1 MDKKVKIGFAE
12 FVGLMATLIALTAL
26 SIDAMLPALTNI
38 GSDLGVTVANDNQLI
53 ISVLFLGLAIGQ
65 LFYGP
70 LSDNIG
76 RKPALYLGLVFFGTG
91 CLISLFSTSLT
102 MMLVGRCIQGIGL
115 SGPRV
120 VSVAI
125 IRDLYKGERMAQ
137 VMSFV
142 MAVFIAV
149 PALAPAL
156 GQGILYI
163 ANWRMIF
170 AALLALG
177 IVALIWFSL
186 RQHETLP
193 KEKRLKFSVSNLGK
207 ALKEI
212 VAIRSTV
219 FYTLAAGFISS
230 AFVGMLNSSQQIFQ
244 IQFELGE
251 RFPIYF
257 AAIALSIGAASF
269 VNGKLVMRYGMQ
281 NMVRIAVLAIVLISL
296 VFFILMSTIIMT
308 PSLTIFMVYL
318 LSTVFFIGILFGN
331 LNSMAMEPLGH
342 MAGIGAAIVGSV
354 STFISVP
361 FGTYIGMQYNGTV
374 EPLAFGFLIFG
385 TLTALAI
392 FLAKGRNLFKF
403 TKFHK

>member
-1 MDKKVKIGFAE
+1 MENNDKIGFGE
-12 FVGLMATLIALTAL
+12 FVGLMATLMALTAL

-38 GSDLGVTVANDNQLI
+38 GSDLGVIEPNDNQLI

-76 RKPALYLGLVFFGTG
+76 RKPALYIGLVFFGVG
-91 CLISLFSTSLT
+91 CLVSLFSNSLT
-102 MMLVGRCIQGIGL
+102 MMLVGRCLQGIGL

-156 GQGILYI
+156 GQGILFI

-170 AALLALG
+170 LVLLILG
-177 IVALIWFSL
+177 VIALIWFSI

-193 KEKRLKFSVSNLGK
+193 KENRLKFSFFNLWK

-212 VAIRSTV
+212 STIRSTV
-219 FYTLAAGFISS
+219 FYTLSAGFISS
-230 AFVGMLNSSQQIFQ
+230 AFVGFLNSSQQVFQ
-244 IQFELGE
+244 IQFGLGE
-251 RFPIYF
+251 KFPIYF
-257 AAIALSIGAASF
+257 AAIALSVGTASF
-269 VNGKLVMRYGMQ
+269 VNGKLVMKFGMQ
-281 NMVRIAVLAIVLISL
+281 NMVRTAVSAIVVISVL
-296 VFFILMSTIIMT
+296 FFAFMNSITT
-308 PSLTIFMVYL
+308 PPSLTFFMVYL

-374 EPLAFGFLIFG
+374 EPLVFGFLIFG
-385 TLTALAI
+385 GLTAISI
-392 FLAKGRNLFKF
+392 FLAKGLKN
-403 TKFHK
+403 

>member
-1 MDKKVKIGFAE
+1 MKKEIGFKE
-12 FVGLMATLIALTAL
+12 FVALMAIMIALTAL

-38 GSDLGVTVANDNQLI
+38 GADLGVIEPNDNQLI
-53 ISVLFLGLAIGQ
+53 ISILFLGLAIGQ

-76 RKPALYLGLVFFGTG
+76 RKPAVYIGLVIFGIG
-91 CLISLFSTSLT
+91 CVVSMLSSDLT
-102 MMLVGRCIQGIGL
+102 TMLAGRCLQGIGL

-120 VSVAI
+120 VTVAI

-156 GQGILYI
+156 GQGVLFI
-163 ANWRMIF
+163 ADWRMIF
-170 AALLALG
+170 TVLLALG
-177 IVALIWFSL
+177 VIAFIWFYI
-186 RQHETLP
+186 RQNETLV
-193 KEKRLKFSVSNLGK
+193 KENRLKFSFSALGRS
-207 ALKEI
+207 LKEI
-212 VAIRSTV
+212 STIRSTI

-230 AFVGMLNSSQQIFQ
+230 AFVGFLNSSQQIFQ
-244 IQFELGE
+244 IQFGLGE
-251 RFPIYF
+251 KFPLYF
-257 AAIALSIGAASF
+257 AAIALSVGIASF
-269 VNGKLVMRYGMQ
+269 VNGKLVMRFGMQ
-281 NMVRIAVLAIVLISL
+281 KMVKTAVLAIVIISITFFGLIN
-296 VFFILMSTIIMT
+296 TIIPT
-308 PSLTIFMVYL
+308 PSLPVFMLYL

-361 FGTYIGMQYNGTV
+361 FGTYIGMKYNNTV
-374 EPLAFGFLIFG
+374 EPMVIGFLIFG
-385 TLTALAI
+385 SLTALSI
-392 FLAKGRNLFKF
+392 FVAKGRKM
-403 TKFHK
+403 TTHSEY

>member
-1 MDKKVKIGFAE
+1 LENKAKIGFGE
-12 FVGLMATLIALTAL
+12 FIALMATLIALTAL

-38 GSDLGVTVANDNQLI
+38 GSDLGVTQANDNQLV

-76 RKPALYLGLVFFGTG
+76 RKTALYIGLLFFGIG
-91 CLISLFSTSLT
+91 CLFSLFSTNYPL
-102 MMLVGRCIQGIGL
+102 MLIGRCLQGIGL
-115 SGPRV
+115 AGPRI

-156 GQGILYI
+156 GQGILFI
-163 ANWRMIF
+163 ASWRMIF
-170 AALLALG
+170 LALLLLA
-177 IVALIWFSL
+177 IVVLIWFSL
-186 RQHETLP
+186 RQQETLA
-193 KEKRLKFSVSNLGK
+193 KEKRLKFTLANLGK
-207 ALKEI
+207 SLKEI
-212 VAIRSTV
+212 VTIRSTL

-230 AFVGMLNSSQQIFQ
+230 VFVGFLNSSQQIFQ
-244 IQFELGE
+244 IQFGLGE
-251 RFPIYF
+251 KFPLYF
-257 AAIALSIGAASF
+257 AAIALSVGTASF
-269 VNGKLVMRYGMQ
+269 VNGKLVMRFGMQ
-281 NMVRIAVLAIVLISL
+281 AMVKTAVLAIVFISL
-296 VFFILMSTIIMT
+296 VFFALMTTIIAT
-308 PSLTIFMVYL
+308 PSLNLFMVYL
-318 LSTVFFIGILFGN
+318 MSSVFFIGILFGN

-361 FGTYIGMQYNGTV
+361 FGTYIGMQYDGTV
-374 EPLAFGFLIFG
+374 APLVMGFLIFG
-385 TLTALAI
+385 TLTGCAI
-392 FLAKGRNLFKF
+392 FLAKGKRA
-403 TKFHK
+403 

>member
-1 MDKKVKIGFAE
+1 MEKNIKLSFRE

-26 SIDAMLPALTNI
+26 SIDAMLPALTAI
-38 GSDLGVTVANDNQLI
+38 GSDLGVTEVNDNQLI

-70 LSDNIG
+70 LSDSLG
-76 RKPALYLGLVFFGTG
+76 RKPALYLGLSFFGIG
-91 CLISLFSTSLT
+91 CLISLFSNNLT
-102 MMLVGRCIQGIGL
+102 VMLIGRCIQGIGL

-163 ANWRMIF
+163 ASWRMIF
-170 AALLALG
+170 TVLLGLG
-177 IVALIWFSL
+177 IVVFIWFSI
-186 RQHETLP
+186 RQPETLA
-193 KEKRLKFSVSNLGK
+193 KEKRLKFSFANLVK

-212 VAIRSTV
+212 ITIRSTI
-219 FYTLAAGFISS
+219 FYTLAAGFTSS
-230 AFVGMLNSSQQIFQ
+230 AFVGFLNSSQQIFQ

-251 RFPIYF
+251 KFPMYF
-257 AAIALSIGAASF
+257 AAIALSVGAASF

-281 NMVRIAVLAIVLISL
+281 FMVSTASLAILTIS
-296 VFFILMSTIIMT
+296 VTFFILTNTIIPV
-308 PSLTIFMVYL
+308 PSLTIFMAYL

-331 LNSMAMEPLGH
+331 LNAMAMEPLGH

-361 FGTYIGMQYNGTV
+361 FGTFIGMQYDGTV
-374 EPLAFGFLIFG
+374 EPLIVGFLIFG
-385 TLTALAI
+385 ALTGISI
-392 FLAKGRNLFKF
+392 FLAKGNKN
-403 TKFHK
+403 